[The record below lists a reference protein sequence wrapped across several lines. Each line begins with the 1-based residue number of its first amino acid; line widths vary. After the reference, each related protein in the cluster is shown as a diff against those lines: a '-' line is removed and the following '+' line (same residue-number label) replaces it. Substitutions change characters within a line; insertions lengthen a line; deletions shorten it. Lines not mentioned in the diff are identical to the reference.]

1 MRGTAIEELANRR
14 AIGARVALAMGA
26 AGMSQAQLGKALG
39 IHQTW
44 VGKLIAGQRT
54 PYRWLPSLATA
65 LDVSARWLE
74 HGDRTRRANPA
85 KIPAGSQATG
95 IESLP
100 VDHLRR
106 ATLRAA
112 YALPEDIGRRILA
125 LVEGRPTKLRR
136 RRPAQVVI
144 AVIAPT

>member
-1 MRGTAIEELANRR
+1 MRGTAIEELANRK
-14 AIGARVALAMGA
+14 AIGARIALAMAA

-44 VGKLIAGQRT
+44 MSKLIAGQRT
-54 PYRWLPSLATA
+54 PYRWLPRMATA

-85 KIPAGSQATG
+85 KSPAGSQANG

-112 YALPEDIGRRILA
+112 YALPEDIGRRVLA

-136 RRPAQVVI
+136 RRPVQVVV
-144 AVIAPT
+144 AVIGT